1 MELVL
6 SERAAPAV
14 QRIAL
19 NNKANKNALGEAMRT
34 ALMDALKTSLADPAV
49 RAIILTGA
57 GPDFSAGGD
66 LSRMDDLRTP
76 GAARARIKVAH
87 DLAML
92 LDRSE
97 KPIVAAVRGYAMGAG
112 AGLAL
117 AADTFVM
124 SDTAKIGFPF
134 LKVGLVPDFG
144 IAYTL
149 TKRVGQGIARQALM
163 YARTYPAEAALKL
176 GICDEVAPDA
186 DLDGR
191 ALVLAGE
198 LAAQPSHAL
207 TLTRHMLANLPTSL
221 GALLEAEAM
230 AQSLCWMTDEFTEG
244 LAAFREKRKP
254 AFHR

>member
-1 MELVL
+1 MHPVL
-6 SERAAPAV
+6 SDDPAPAV
-14 QRIAL
+14 RRIAL
-19 NNKANKNALGEAMRT
+19 NTPANKNAMGTSLRGALLAALDT
-34 ALMDALKTSLADPAV
+34 ALRDPTV
-49 RAIILTGA
+49 RAVIITGA

-66 LSRMDDLRTP
+66 LSNMDELRTP
-76 GAARARIKVAH
+76 SQARARIKAAH
-87 DLAML
+87 ELAL
-92 LDRSE
+92 LLHRAE

-124 SDTAKIGFPF
+124 AEDGKIGFPF

-149 TKRVGQGIARQALM
+149 TARAGHGVARQALM
-163 YARTYPAEAALKL
+163 YARTFGAADALRL
-176 GICDEVAPDA
+176 GMCDEVVPDGT
-186 DLDGR
+186 LDAR
-191 ALVLAGE
+191 ALALATQ

-207 TLTRHMLANLPTSL
+207 ALTRRMLATQPGTLE
-221 GALLEAEAM
+221 ALLETEAM

-254 AFHR
+254 VFHR